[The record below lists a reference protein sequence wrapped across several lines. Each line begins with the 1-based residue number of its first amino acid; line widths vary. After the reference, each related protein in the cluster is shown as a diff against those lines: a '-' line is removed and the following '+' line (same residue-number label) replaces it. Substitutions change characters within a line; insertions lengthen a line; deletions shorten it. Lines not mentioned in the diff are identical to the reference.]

1 MASTTRI
8 IAYKSTLKVKRLL
21 NKYSE
26 NLKTSKAK
34 IINYAFY
41 EIFVKYPENKVTL
54 ETIATYIKTNNFDLK
69 KDNYTLHILVDYYAG
84 ISALKKKVQT
94 INNTNYHDNEFIGL
108 LLSFYFD
115 KISFLRKKK

>member
-1 MASTTRI
+1 MGSPTRI

-41 EIFVKYPENKVTL
+41 EILVKYPDDATS

-69 KDNYTLHILVDYYAG
+69 KDNYTLHILVDYYDQ
-84 ISALKKKVQT
+84 ISALKKEVQT
-94 INNTNYHDNEFIGL
+94 INSTDYHDNEFIGF